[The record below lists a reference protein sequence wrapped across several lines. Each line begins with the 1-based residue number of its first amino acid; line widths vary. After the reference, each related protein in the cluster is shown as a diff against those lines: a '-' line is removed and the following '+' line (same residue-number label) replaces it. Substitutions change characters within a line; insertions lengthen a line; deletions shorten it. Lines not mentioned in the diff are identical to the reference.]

1 MLVRDRKKL
10 ARLMV
15 IQEVSARALA
25 RAAGYKSHTYMQRLL
40 KGEARWV
47 EIEPAM
53 RIATFLGVDVS
64 DIFLPKTTSSAGQ
77 IGKHKVPA

>member
-25 RAAGYKSHTYMQRLL
+25 RAAGY
-40 KGEARWV
+40 
-47 EIEPAM
+47 
-53 RIATFLGVDVS
+53 
-64 DIFLPKTTSSAGQ
+64 
-77 IGKHKVPA
+77 

>member
-1 MLVRDRKKL
+1 
-10 ARLMV
+10 
-15 IQEVSARALA
+15 
-25 RAAGYKSHTYMQRLL
+25 MQRLL